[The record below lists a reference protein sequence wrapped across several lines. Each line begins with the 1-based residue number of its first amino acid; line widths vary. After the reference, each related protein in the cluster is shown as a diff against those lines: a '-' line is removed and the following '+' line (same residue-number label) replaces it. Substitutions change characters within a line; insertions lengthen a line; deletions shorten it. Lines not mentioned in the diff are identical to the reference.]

1 MENLVHAIRQLQSGG
16 LTRPEFFGQLDRVLA
31 AAHES
36 PVRLLEALS
45 EENARAPLPAEVY
58 TEVQR
63 RIEQLIVSRERM
75 GNDDT
80 LVQTRPGNYPGSY
93 QGNTGSPQGSY
104 QGNYQDGNPVSYRR
118 DNPGTSSANNAA
130 NNARNN
136 AGNNARDTS
145 TNSQRATTAPWQAAM
160 PPGAKD
166 EPFGPE
172 PERMKAVGDTLN
184 GRFVLEECIGFGGMG
199 TVYKALDLRKQE
211 ASDRNPY
218 IAIKVLNVQ
227 FRGHPKSLIALQR
240 EARKA
245 QSLAHANI
253 VAVYD
258 FDRDGAM
265 VYLTMEYLSG
275 KPLSQ
280 VLKAPGFTGMA
291 YADAL
296 RIVTGMANALAYAH
310 QRGFVHCDFK
320 PGNVFLTDAG
330 VVKVI
335 DFGIARVFQKAEE
348 AVDVTVF
355 DPGSLGALTPAYAS
369 PEMLEHRD
377 PDPRDD
383 IYALGCITYELLT
396 GHHPFNRLSAVQARD
411 AGMRPQRPSNL
422 GRRRWQALRCALA
435 FEREARTPTV
445 ARFLSGLGQSSDNAR
460 FAVLAGSAAAVAA
473 AVALAVWGAR
483 ALWPQPTDDGR
494 QRAAAAAPAEVAPTS
509 AAPTAAAPTA
519 TASPP
524 VAAPAPAPAP
534 VPARPAPPAPAPT
547 ADALAITL
555 AAIPCS
561 ALVATVQ
568 GHAVAVSGYLPKS
581 VGPAR
586 LRDKLA
592 AMPGV
597 ASVGVDV
604 QPLDPDKCAVMDALG
619 PYWVAHRRAGGG
631 ARIRL
636 AAPHSPGSVLVEGD
650 PLVVDVTTSAAAESF
665 LSVDYHSLDGN
676 VVHLLPNPRAR
687 DNRAPG
693 NYTASI
699 GSMGEWAVGKPFGS
713 ELIVLLTTPVP
724 LFDTLRP
731 VTEPSADYLSAV
743 TQRLRQVNTRNGA
756 DKIAVDFVQISTK
769 ARRR

>member
-1 MENLVHAIRQLQSGG
+1 MENLVHTIRQLQSGG
-16 LTRPEFFGQLDRVLA
+16 LTRPEFFAQLDRVLA
-31 AAHES
+31 AAHDS
-36 PVRLLEALS
+36 PARLLEALS
-45 EENARAPLPAEVY
+45 EEHARAPLQAEVY

-75 GNDDT
+75 GSDDT
-80 LVQTRPGNYPGSY
+80 LVQTRPGNYQGNPGSH
-93 QGNTGSPQGSY
+93 QGSY
-104 QGNYQDGNPVSYRR
+104 QGNYQDS
-118 DNPGTSSANNAA
+118 NPGNYQRNNPRTSPS
-130 NNARNN
+130 NNARNDPRN
-136 AGNNARDTS
+136 DPNIS
-145 TNSQRATTAPWQAAM
+145 HRATTAPWPAAM
-160 PPGAKD
+160 PAGARD

-245 QSLAHANI
+245 QSLAHENI

-280 VLKAPGFTGMA
+280 VLKAPGFSGMR
-291 YADAL
+291 YPDAL

-411 AGMRPQRPSNL
+411 AGMRPQRPPNL
-422 GRRRWQALRCALA
+422 GRRQWQALRCALA

-445 ARFLSGLGQSSDNAR
+445 ARFLGQLGQAGGNTR
-460 FAVLAGSAAAVAA
+460 FAMLAGSAAAIAA
-473 AVALAVWGAR
+473 AAALAVWGVR
-483 ALWPQPTDDGR
+483 ALWPQPADTS
-494 QRAAAAAPAEVAPTS
+494 QRAGEAAAPAEVAPT
-509 AAPTAAAPTA
+509 AAAPTA
-519 TASPP
+519 VTPTAAPGA
-524 VAAPAPAPAP
+524 AAPAPVATPAP
-534 VPARPAPPAPAPT
+534 VPAPPAPAPT

-581 VGPAR
+581 FGPAR
-586 LRDKLA
+586 LRDRLA

-604 QPLDPDKCAVMDALG
+604 QQLDADKCAVIDAFG

-636 AAPHSPGSVLVEGD
+636 AEPHASPGAVLTEGD
-650 PLVVDVTTSAAAESF
+650 PLVVDVTTSAAPESF
-665 LSVDYHSLDGN
+665 ISVDYHSLDGN

-687 DNRAPG
+687 DNRAPA

-731 VTEPSADYLSAV
+731 VTEPSADYLAAV
-743 TQRLRQVNTRNGA
+743 TQRLRQVSARNGA
-756 DKIAVDFVQISTK
+756 DKIAVDFVQISTR
-769 ARRR
+769 ARKR